1 MIRAPNVN
9 HTPAGGSPA
18 RPVPKWDD
26 LVEVVK
32 LPDGHNPKLKMGQRG
47 RVISKKEA
55 VYLVRFG
62 WGMEW
67 LTALQIELVR

>member
-1 MIRAPNVN
+1 MKAPNVDA
-9 HTPAGGSPA
+9 TQAGGSPP

-32 LPDGHNPKLKMGQRG
+32 LPDGPDPKLKMGQRG
-47 RVISKKEA
+47 RVVSKKEST
-55 VYLVRFG
+55 YLVRFA

-67 LTALQIELVR
+67 LTVLQIEVVR